1 MILYCTG
8 TVRRARRSRR
18 ERIPRWRF
26 HTRCARIGAG
36 TLAAFLTLAGTRPAP
51 AQGNASSEYQ
61 IKAAFLYH
69 FSQFVDWPEGTFK
82 EANSPIVYCTIGED
96 PFHGAL
102 EASPNGKTVGAR
114 TLQVQHFKQPYEVRG
129 CQILF
134 FGEAEQKHMASIT
147 TKLKGNPVLTVGES
161 EHFIQDGGMIGFLLE
176 ENKIRFE
183 INLEAAEHARLK
195 LSSRLLALAKRVLGG
210 QRGS

>member
-1 MILYCTG
+1 LDVTETNSG
-8 TVRRARRSRR
+8 GLRRSGRR
-18 ERIPRWRF
+18 TRTSRPRLSLPSF
-26 HTRCARIGAG
+26 GVDV
-36 TLAAFLTLAGTRPAP
+36 LVLLMLLAGGRPVLG
-51 AQGNASSEYQ
+51 QGSEASEYEV
-61 IKAAFLYH
+61 KAAFLYH

-102 EASPNGKTVGAR
+102 DASLSGKAVGERA
-114 TLQVQHFKQPYEVRG
+114 LQVQHFKQLEEIRG

-134 FGEAEQKHMASIT
+134 IGEGEQKRMASLA

-161 EHFIQDGGMIGFLLE
+161 EHFIQEGGMIGFLLE

-183 INLEAAEHARLK
+183 INLDVAEHAKLK
-195 LSSRLLALAKRVLGG
+195 LSSRLLGLAKRVIGG
-210 QRGS
+210 RRGN

>member
-1 MILYCTG
+1 MEMKLRRLRKSG
-8 TVRRARRSRR
+8 TKTRTSKLCHKLPAFAAGVIVLMVLLVR
-18 ERIPRWRF
+18 
-26 HTRCARIGAG
+26 G
-36 TLAAFLTLAGTRPAP
+36 RPV
-51 AQGNASSEYQ
+51 QGHGSASSEHEV
-61 IKAAFLYH
+61 KAAFLFH

-102 EASPNGKTVGAR
+102 DASLSGKAVGERALR
-114 TLQVQHFKQPYEVRG
+114 VQHFKQLEEIRG

-134 FGEAEQKHMASIT
+134 IGESEQKRVAT
-147 TKLKGNPVLTVGES
+147 LATKFQGNPVLTVGES
-161 EHFIQDGGMIGFLLE
+161 EHFIQEGGMIGFLLE

-183 INLEAAEHARLK
+183 INLEAAEHAKLK